1 MLILDIEVLFPGNEV
16 GHKIGSSTNTDNK
29 SQLECV
35 TTSNTSTATSYQT
48 SNNNRLLSFCVNYP
62 EFCFRYIFNTIPYHD

>member
-16 GHKIGSSTNTDNK
+16 GYRIGNPTNTDNK
-29 SQLECV
+29 SQLEYV

-48 SNNNRLLSFCVNYP
+48 SNSNRLIILFCVNCSVLDVYLTRHFIMI
-62 EFCFRYIFNTIPYHD
+62 E

>member
-16 GHKIGSSTNTDNK
+16 GYRVGNPTNTDNK
-29 SQLECV
+29 LRLEYV

-48 SNNNRLLSFCVNYP
+48 SNSNRLIILFCQL
-62 EFCFRYIFNTIPYHD
+62 FCFGCIFNTTLYD